1 MALIGAYDDEP
12 HRSNIYADAG
22 YQRYLAFLESQ
33 VRGKP
38 GMPVENPEPF
48 QPVGAAELVDGPVV
62 APEPGR
68 PKGRRRRKQVR
79 PQDIEPRGNTDLARY
94 ARKLKGEP

>member
-48 QPVGAAELVDGPVV
+48 QPVGAAELVDGPVGS
-62 APEPGR
+62 PG
-68 PKGRRRRKQVR
+68 
-79 PQDIEPRGNTDLARY
+79 ARE
-94 ARKLKGEP
+94 AEGEAQA